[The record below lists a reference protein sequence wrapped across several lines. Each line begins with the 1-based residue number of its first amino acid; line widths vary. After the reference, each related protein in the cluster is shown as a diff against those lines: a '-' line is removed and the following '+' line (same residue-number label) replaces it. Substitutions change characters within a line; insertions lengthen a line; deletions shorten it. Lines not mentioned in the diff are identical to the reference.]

1 MNVTIKPRLAIDKKF
16 CNKSK
21 NLKQTWNIFLDLS
34 MKTFLL
40 LVSSQS
46 FKFICIGY
54 LGNFL
59 FLLQKSDEKLDKESY
74 SLALFV
80 IFDVSSLRQFWLK
93 SNMNFN
99 MLLNLDWGLFLKKKK
114 KTLFSIKI
122 DFSSKFWNTTNNYF
136 KDEKFMGHH
145 G

>member
-1 MNVTIKPRLAIDKKF
+1 MGPCEVRELLWSIKTVMNLTIKPRLATDKKF

-59 FLLQKSDEKLDKESY
+59 FLLQKSNEKLGKVSY
-74 SLALFV
+74 SLALYCDF
-80 IFDVSSLRQFWLK
+80 LCKQFAAILIEIK
-93 SNMNFN
+93 YEFQGAFEFRLGSF
-99 MLLNLDWGLFLKKKK
+99 FEKK
-114 KTLFSIKI
+114 
-122 DFSSKFWNTTNNYF
+122 
-136 KDEKFMGHH
+136 
-145 G
+145 